1 MGSILA
7 CDLLREWQETLDM
20 KPWTSVRIANLCAI
34 GFALLI
40 PLFLAA
46 NPAAGR
52 DDEARP
58 QSPHAAPQ
66 ARNTIA
72 GIDQRGKSSQ
82 ELLLRA
88 ANLQPAPF
96 RNATDAATVKSRAPS
111 QGVSAIEAGRQAF
124 QRYGCRFCH
133 GEDLKGGV
141 ANPNAQGGE
150 VPALIH
156 VSEDYSNDEILNLIR
171 DGRTAPLEKKNDPP
185 PPIYMPQWK
194 KIMSDQYI
202 HDILSY
208 LQSKQEKKTESW

>member
-1 MGSILA
+1 
-7 CDLLREWQETLDM
+7 M

-52 DDEARP
+52 DDEVRP

-72 GIDQRGKSSQ
+72 GIGQRGKSSQ

-96 RNATDAATVKSRAPS
+96 RNATDAATVKSPASS
-111 QGVSAIEAGRQAF
+111 QGVSAIEAGRQDF
-124 QRYGCRFCH
+124 QRYGCKFCH

-171 DGRTAPLEKKNDPP
+171 DGRTAPPEKPKGPP
-185 PPIYMPQWK
+185 APIYMPQWK
-194 KIMSDQYI
+194 KIIADQSI

>member
-1 MGSILA
+1 
-7 CDLLREWQETLDM
+7 M
-20 KPWTSVRIANLCAI
+20 KLWTSVRIANLCAV

-40 PLFLAA
+40 PLFLAT

-52 DDEARP
+52 DDEASQ
-58 QSPHAAPQ
+58 QSRSAAPQ
-66 ARNTIA
+66 PKNTNAADA
-72 GIDQRGKSSQ
+72 G
-82 ELLLRA
+82 A
-88 ANLQPAPF
+88 
-96 RNATDAATVKSRAPS
+96 VKSPALP
-111 QGVSAIEAGRQAF
+111 QGASSIEAGRQAF

-150 VPALIH
+150 VPALVH
-156 VSEDYSNDEILNLIR
+156 VSDDYSNDEILNLIR
-171 DGRTAPLEKKNDPP
+171 DGRTAPLEKQKDPP

-194 KIMSDQYI
+194 KIMSDQSA

>member
-1 MGSILA
+1 MA
-7 CDLLREWQETLDM
+7 
-20 KPWTSVRIANLCAI
+20 
-34 GFALLI
+34 
-40 PLFLAA
+40 
-46 NPAAGR
+46 
-52 DDEARP
+52 
-58 QSPHAAPQ
+58 
-66 ARNTIA
+66 
-72 GIDQRGKSSQ
+72 
-82 ELLLRA
+82 
-88 ANLQPAPF
+88 
-96 RNATDAATVKSRAPS
+96 

-171 DGRTAPLEKKNDPP
+171 DGRTAPLEKQKDPP

-194 KIMSDQYI
+194 KIIADQSI
-202 HDILSY
+202 HDLLSY